1 MEIIPLEATPNQVVT
16 ARLGGLRYEIRLR
29 DIGGMMAAD
38 VTRGDDIVI
47 RGVRVVAGT
56 PLIPYRHLEAGA
68 GNLIF
73 VNASDQP
80 DAIPYWPDFGT
91 RTRLVYGTEAELRGP
106 A

>member
-1 MEIIPLEATPNQVVT
+1 MQIVPLEAVPNQSVT
-16 ARLGGLRYEIRLR
+16 ARLGGERFEIRLR

-38 VTRGDDIVI
+38 VSRGDVPIV
-47 RGVRVVAGT
+47 RGQRVVAGA
-56 PLIPYRHLEAGA
+56 PLLPYRHLEAGV

-73 VNASDQP
+73 VNAEDVA

-91 RTRLVYGTEAELRGP
+91 RTRLVYATEAGIRG